1 MAPARSQ
8 VKPRNP
14 AFFRGICAIVRSVRS
29 LVFGLAVACA
39 LACSSTAFA
48 FEDRLALGAGAGYAV
63 WPGLNAAHGVA
74 LDLHAGYG
82 LSAEWQ
88 LRGGVTYALHPHANE
103 DLAFSTLGARAEI
116 VYMVDIFNF
125 VPFGGLGA
133 SGIGVFAE
141 RDTTLEPAVHLLGG
155 FAYWVSFDWLIQ
167 LDVRAHVVPGV
178 IDDSPIYLVST
189 LSAVLAFDR

>member
-14 AFFRGICAIVRSVRS
+14 AFFRGICAIVRSVWS
-29 LVFGLAVACA
+29 IVFGFVTVLGW
-39 LACSSTAFA
+39 SSTAAA

-63 WPGLNAAHGVA
+63 WPGVSAAQGVA

-88 LRGGVTYALHPHANE
+88 LRGGATYALHPHATDE
-103 DLAFSTLGARAEI
+103 VSFSTLGVRAEV
-116 VYMVDIFNF
+116 VYMIDIFNV

-133 SGIGVFAE
+133 SGIGVLAHG
-141 RDTTLEPAVHLLGG
+141 DTALEPAVHVLGG
-155 FAYWVSFDWLIQ
+155 AAYWVSFDWLIQ
-167 LDVRAHVVPGV
+167 LDVRAHLVPGTV
-178 IDDSPIYLVST
+178 DDHPIYLVST

>member
-1 MAPARSQ
+1 
-8 VKPRNP
+8 V
-14 AFFRGICAIVRSVRS
+14 
-29 LVFGLAVACA
+29 VACA

-63 WPGLNAAHGVA
+63 WPGPSAAHGIA

-88 LRGGVTYALHPHANE
+88 LRGGATYALHPHATDE
-103 DLAFSTLGARAEI
+103 LAFSTLGLRAEV

-125 VPFGGLGA
+125 VPFGGAGA

-141 RDTTLEPAVHLLGG
+141 PEATLEPAVHLLGG

-167 LDVRAHVVPGV
+167 LDVRAHFVPAAAEGN
-178 IDDSPIYLVST
+178 PIYLIST